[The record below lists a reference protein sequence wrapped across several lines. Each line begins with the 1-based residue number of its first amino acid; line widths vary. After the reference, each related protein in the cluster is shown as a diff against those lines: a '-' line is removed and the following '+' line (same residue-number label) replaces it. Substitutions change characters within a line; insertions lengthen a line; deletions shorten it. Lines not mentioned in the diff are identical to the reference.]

1 MTICRLSALGIS
13 SIPFVEQLKSF
24 SVKQVRD
31 VILKYDESL
40 KSYCENLNSLNVY
53 PVPDG
58 DTGTNMSF
66 TLKSV
71 IEELDGSDD
80 NPEAQWEA
88 IRHGSLMGARGNSG
102 VILSQILRGL
112 ADSFSNK
119 NQIGNKA
126 IAEALT
132 HASEA
137 AYASVL
143 KPVEGTILTVSREI
157 AEKAQELARSE
168 MALTTFLSQLV
179 SAGEDSLNRTPDLLP
194 VLKDANVVDAGGAGY
209 LLLIQCF
216 LYVADGTD
224 IKPPPKATVNVSS
237 LTSPSETNIGEK
249 PDVSELRY
257 EVMFFLDAP
266 ESKIDQFKLE
276 WQDIGDSIV
285 VVGGDGLYNCHIH
298 SNDIGESIEAGI
310 RAGRPYQIRVT
321 DLQDEL
327 FHVEDHI
334 EVGGGSEIIVPN
346 PSAENTAIIAVVA
359 GKGIQQIFASMGVN
373 AIVAGGQSM
382 NPSVKDLLEAV
393 EKIQAEE
400 VVILPNNK
408 NIIPVSEQVDHQ
420 VSKNVIVVPTRS
432 IPEGFSALLA
442 FDPAADAKT
451 NSQSMGA
458 MAESV
463 VTGEITQAVRDSETD
478 AGKVIKGDW
487 IGLDKTGVIVA
498 RKSLADAA
506 MDLLQ
511 TLIGD
516 EHEIVTIIEGEDCPE
531 KVTKDLLAWLSNE
544 KPEIEVEVHS
554 GGQPLYP
561 YYFGIE

>member
-1 MTICRLSALGIS
+1 M
-13 SIPFVEQLKSF
+13 EQLVSF
-24 SVKQVRD
+24 SAKQIRD
-31 VILKYDESL
+31 VIYKYDESL
-40 KSYCENLNSLNVY
+40 KSYSENLNSLNVY

-71 IEELDGSDD
+71 IEELAESDD

-112 ADSFSNK
+112 ADSFSSK
-119 NQIGNKA
+119 TQMDNKA

-132 HASEA
+132 HASEDE
-137 AYASVL
+137 YASVM

-157 AEKAQELARSE
+157 AEKAQELVKSK

-216 LYVADGTD
+216 LHIADGTA
-224 IKPPPKATVNVSS
+224 IKPPPKASVNASN
-237 LTSPSETNIGEK
+237 LTPSSETNDGEK

-257 EVMFFLDAP
+257 EVMFFLEAP
-266 ESKIDQFKLE
+266 ESKIDQFKLD
-276 WQDIGDSIV
+276 WQAVGDSIV

-321 DLQDEL
+321 DLQEEL
-327 FHVEDHI
+327 FHIEDHI
-334 EVGGGSEIIVPN
+334 EVEGASEIIVPN
-346 PSAENTAIIAVVA
+346 PTAENTAVIAVVA

-393 EKIQAEE
+393 QQVQANQ
-400 VVILPNNK
+400 VIILPNNK

-451 NSQSMGA
+451 NSQSMSS

-463 VTGEITQAVRDSETD
+463 ATGEVTQAVRDSETD
-478 AGKVIKGDW
+478 AGKVTEGDW
-487 IGLDKTGVIVA
+487 IGLDRTGVIVA
-498 RKSLADAA
+498 RQNLGDAA
-506 MDLLQ
+506 LDLLQ

-516 EHEIVTIIEGEDCPE
+516 EHEIVTIIEGQDCPQE
-531 KVTKDLLAWLSNE
+531 VTKDLLAWLSND

>member
-13 SIPFVEQLKSF
+13 SISFVEQLKSF
-24 SVKQVRD
+24 SVKKVRD

-71 IEELDGSDD
+71 IEELDGNDD

-119 NQIGNKA
+119 TQMCNQA

-216 LYVADGTD
+216 LHVADGTD

-346 PSAENTAIIAVVA
+346 PCAENTAIIAVVA

-400 VVILPNNK
+400 IVILPNNK

-478 AGKVIKGDW
+478 AGKVIEGDW
-487 IGLDKTGVIVA
+487 IGLDKTGVIVT
-498 RKSLADAA
+498 RKSLADASI
-506 MDLLQ
+506 DLLQ

-516 EHEIVTIIEGEDCPE
+516 EHEIVTIIEGKDCPE

>member
-1 MTICRLSALGIS
+1 M
-13 SIPFVEQLKSF
+13 EQLVSF
-24 SVKQVRD
+24 SAKQIRD
-31 VILKYDESL
+31 VIYKYDESL
-40 KSYCENLNSLNVY
+40 KSYSENLNSLNVY

-71 IEELDGSDD
+71 IEELAESDD

-112 ADSFSNK
+112 ADSFSSK
-119 NQIGNKA
+119 TQMDNKA

-137 AYASVL
+137 AYASVM

-157 AEKAQELARSE
+157 AEKAQELVKSK

-216 LYVADGTD
+216 LHIADGTA
-224 IKPPPKATVNVSS
+224 IKPPPKASVNASN
-237 LTSPSETNIGEK
+237 LTPSSETNDGEK

-266 ESKIDQFKLE
+266 ESKIDQFKLD
-276 WQDIGDSIV
+276 WQAVGDSIV

-321 DLQDEL
+321 DLQEEL
-327 FHVEDHI
+327 FHIEDHI
-334 EVGGGSEIIVPN
+334 EVEGASEIIVPN
-346 PSAENTAIIAVVA
+346 PTAENTAVIAVVA

-393 EKIQAEE
+393 QQVQANE
-400 VVILPNNK
+400 VIILPNNK

-420 VSKNVIVVPTRS
+420 VSKNVMVVPTRS

-442 FDPAADAKT
+442 FDPAADAET
-451 NSQSMGA
+451 NSQSMNS

-463 VTGEITQAVRDSETD
+463 ATGEVTQAVRDSETD
-478 AGKVIKGDW
+478 AGKVTEGDW
-487 IGLDKTGVIVA
+487 IGLDRTGVIVA
-498 RKSLADAA
+498 RQNLGDAA
-506 MDLLQ
+506 LDLLQ

-516 EHEIVTIIEGEDCPE
+516 EHEIVTIIEGQDCPQE
-531 KVTKDLLAWLSNE
+531 VTKDLLAWLSND

>member
-1 MTICRLSALGIS
+1 M
-13 SIPFVEQLKSF
+13 EQLKSF
-24 SVKQVRD
+24 SIKQIRD
-31 VILKYDESL
+31 VIIKYDESL
-40 KSYCENLNSLNVY
+40 KNYCENLNSLNVY

-71 IEELDGSDD
+71 IEELDNNEDT
-80 NPEAQWEA
+80 PEAQWEA

-112 ADSFSNK
+112 ADSFSNNTQLD
-119 NQIGNKA
+119 NQA
-126 IAEALT
+126 IAEALQ

-157 AEKAQELARSE
+157 AEKAQELATND
-168 MALTTFLSQLV
+168 MTLTMFLSQLV
-179 SAGEDSLNRTPDLLP
+179 SEGEDSLNRTPDLLP

-216 LYVADGTD
+216 LHVADGTD
-224 IKPPPKATVNVSS
+224 IKPPPKATVNVSNFNAS
-237 LTSPSETNIGEK
+237 REANDDGAL
-249 PDVSELRY
+249 DVSELRY

-266 ESKIDQFKLE
+266 ESKIDQFKVE
-276 WQDIGDSIV
+276 WQEIGDSIV

-310 RAGRPYQIRVT
+310 RAGRPYEIRVT

-334 EVGGGSEIIVPN
+334 EIGGGSEIIVPN
-346 PSAENTAIIAVVA
+346 PSSENTAVIAVVA

-393 EKIQAEE
+393 EQIQAKEI
-400 VVILPNNK
+400 VILPNNK

-420 VSKNVIVVPTRS
+420 VDKSVMVVPTRS

-442 FDPAADAKT
+442 FDPAADAET
-451 NSQSMGA
+451 NCQSMTT
-458 MAESV
+458 MAQSV

-478 AGKVIKGDW
+478 AGKVREGDW
-487 IGLDKTGVIVA
+487 IGLNRTGVIVA
-498 RKSLADAA
+498 RTNRSEAA
-506 MDLLQ
+506 LDRLE

-516 EHEIVTIIEGEDCPE
+516 EHEIVTIIEGQDCSDE
-531 KVTKDLLAWLSNE
+531 VTRDLLAWLSNE

>member
-1 MTICRLSALGIS
+1 M
-13 SIPFVEQLKSF
+13 EQLVSF
-24 SVKQVRD
+24 SAKQIRD
-31 VILKYDESL
+31 VIYKYDESL
-40 KSYCENLNSLNVY
+40 KSYSENLNSLNVY

-66 TLKSV
+66 TLRSV
-71 IEELDGSDD
+71 IEELAESDD

-112 ADSFSNK
+112 ADSFSSK
-119 NQIGNKA
+119 TQMDNKA

-137 AYASVL
+137 AYASVM

-157 AEKAQELARSE
+157 AEKAQELVKSK

-216 LYVADGTD
+216 LHIADGTA
-224 IKPPPKATVNVSS
+224 IKPPPKASVNASN
-237 LTSPSETNIGEK
+237 LTPSSETNDGEK

-266 ESKIDQFKLE
+266 ESKIDQFKLD
-276 WQDIGDSIV
+276 WQAVGDSIV

-321 DLQDEL
+321 DLQEEL
-327 FHVEDHI
+327 FHIEDHI
-334 EVGGGSEIIVPN
+334 EVEGASEIIVPN
-346 PSAENTAIIAVVA
+346 PTAENTAVIAVVA

-393 EKIQAEE
+393 QHVQANQ
-400 VVILPNNK
+400 VIILPNNK

-451 NSQSMGA
+451 NSQSMSS

-463 VTGEITQAVRDSETD
+463 ATGEVTQAVRDSETD
-478 AGKVIKGDW
+478 AGKVTEGDW
-487 IGLDKTGVIVA
+487 IGLDRTGVIVA
-498 RKSLADAA
+498 RQNLGDAA
-506 MDLLQ
+506 LDLLQ

-516 EHEIVTIIEGEDCPE
+516 EHEIVTIIEGQDCPQE
-531 KVTKDLLAWLSNE
+531 VTKDLLAWLSND

>member
-1 MTICRLSALGIS
+1 M
-13 SIPFVEQLKSF
+13 EQLVSF
-24 SVKQVRD
+24 SAKQIRD
-31 VILKYDESL
+31 VIYKYDESL
-40 KSYCENLNSLNVY
+40 KSYSENLNSLNVY

-71 IEELDGSDD
+71 IEELAESDD

-112 ADSFSNK
+112 ADSFSSK
-119 NQIGNKA
+119 TQMDNKA

-137 AYASVL
+137 AYASVM

-157 AEKAQELARSE
+157 AEKAQELVKSK

-179 SAGEDSLNRTPDLLP
+179 FAGEDSLNRTPDLLP

-216 LYVADGTD
+216 LHIADGTA
-224 IKPPPKATVNVSS
+224 IKPPPKASVNASN
-237 LTSPSETNIGEK
+237 LTPSSETNDGEK

-266 ESKIDQFKLE
+266 ESKIDQFKLD
-276 WQDIGDSIV
+276 WQAVGDSIV

-321 DLQDEL
+321 DLQEEL
-327 FHVEDHI
+327 FHIEDHI
-334 EVGGGSEIIVPN
+334 EVEGASEIIVPN
-346 PSAENTAIIAVVA
+346 PTAENTAVIAVVA

-393 EKIQAEE
+393 QQVQANQ
-400 VVILPNNK
+400 VIILPNNK

-451 NSQSMGA
+451 NSQSMSS

-463 VTGEITQAVRDSETD
+463 ATGEVTQAVRDSETD
-478 AGKVIKGDW
+478 AGKVTEGDW
-487 IGLDKTGVIVA
+487 IGLDRTGVIVA
-498 RKSLADAA
+498 RQNLGDAA
-506 MDLLQ
+506 LDLLQ

-516 EHEIVTIIEGEDCPE
+516 EHEIVTIIEGQDCPQE
-531 KVTKDLLAWLSNE
+531 VTKDLLAWLSND

>member
-1 MTICRLSALGIS
+1 M
-13 SIPFVEQLKSF
+13 
-24 SVKQVRD
+24 
-31 VILKYDESL
+31 
-40 KSYCENLNSLNVY
+40 
-53 PVPDG
+53 PDG

-71 IEELDGSDD
+71 IEELAESDD

-119 NQIGNKA
+119 TQMDNKA
-126 IAEALT
+126 IAEALK

-137 AYASVL
+137 AYASVM

-157 AEKAQELARSE
+157 AEKAQELAKGKI
-168 MALTTFLSQLV
+168 ALTTFLSQLV

-216 LYVADGTD
+216 LHIADGTA
-224 IKPPPKATVNVSS
+224 IKPPPKASVNASN
-237 LTSPSETNIGEK
+237 LTPSSETNDGEK

-266 ESKIDQFKLE
+266 ESKIDQFKLD
-276 WQDIGDSIV
+276 WQAVGDSIV

-321 DLQDEL
+321 DLQEEL
-327 FHVEDHI
+327 FHIEDHI
-334 EVGGGSEIIVPN
+334 EVEGASEIIVPN
-346 PSAENTAIIAVVA
+346 PSAENTAVIAVVA

-393 EKIQAEE
+393 QQVQANE
-400 VVILPNNK
+400 VIILPNNK

-420 VSKNVIVVPTRS
+420 VSKNVMVVPTRS

-442 FDPAADAKT
+442 FDPAADAET
-451 NSQSMGA
+451 NSQSMNS

-463 VTGEITQAVRDSETD
+463 ATGEVTQAVRDSETD
-478 AGKVIKGDW
+478 AGKVTEGDW
-487 IGLDKTGVIVA
+487 IGLGRTGVIVA
-498 RKSLADAA
+498 RQNLGDAA
-506 MDLLQ
+506 LDLLQ
-511 TLIGD
+511 TLIGE
-516 EHEIVTIIEGEDCPE
+516 EHEIVTIIEGQDCPPE
-531 KVTKDLLAWLSNE
+531 VTKDLLDWLSND

>member
-1 MTICRLSALGIS
+1 M
-13 SIPFVEQLKSF
+13 EQLVSF
-24 SVKQVRD
+24 SAKQIRD
-31 VILKYDESL
+31 VIYKYDESL
-40 KSYCENLNSLNVY
+40 KSYSENLNSLNVY

-71 IEELDGSDD
+71 IEELAESDD

-112 ADSFSNK
+112 ADSFSSK
-119 NQIGNKA
+119 TQMDNKA

-137 AYASVL
+137 AYASVM

-157 AEKAQELARSE
+157 AEKAQELVKGK

-216 LYVADGTD
+216 LHIADGTA
-224 IKPPPKATVNVSS
+224 IKPPPKASVNASN
-237 LTSPSETNIGEK
+237 LTPSSETNDGEK

-266 ESKIDQFKLE
+266 ESKIDQFKLD
-276 WQDIGDSIV
+276 WQAVGDSIV

-321 DLQDEL
+321 DLQEEL
-327 FHVEDHI
+327 FHIEDHI
-334 EVGGGSEIIVPN
+334 EVEGASEIIVPN
-346 PSAENTAIIAVVA
+346 PSAENTAVIAVVA
-359 GKGIQQIFASMGVN
+359 GKGSQQICASMGVN

-393 EKIQAEE
+393 QQVQANE
-400 VVILPNNK
+400 VIILPNNK

-420 VSKNVIVVPTRS
+420 VSKNVMVVPTRS

-451 NSQSMGA
+451 NSQSMSS

-463 VTGEITQAVRDSETD
+463 ATGEVTQAVRDSETD
-478 AGKVIKGDW
+478 AGKVTEGDW
-487 IGLDKTGVIVA
+487 IGLDRTGVIVA
-498 RKSLADAA
+498 RQNLGDAA
-506 MDLLQ
+506 LDLLQ

-516 EHEIVTIIEGEDCPE
+516 EHEIVTIIEGQDCPQE
-531 KVTKDLLAWLSNE
+531 VTKDLLAWLSND

>member
-1 MTICRLSALGIS
+1 M
-13 SIPFVEQLKSF
+13 EQLVSF
-24 SVKQVRD
+24 SAKQIRD
-31 VILKYDESL
+31 VIYKYDESL
-40 KSYCENLNSLNVY
+40 KSYSENLNSLNVY

-71 IEELDGSDD
+71 IEELAESDD

-112 ADSFSNK
+112 ADSFSSK
-119 NQIGNKA
+119 TQMDNKA

-137 AYASVL
+137 AYASVM

-157 AEKAQELARSE
+157 AEKAQELVKSKI
-168 MALTTFLSQLV
+168 ALTTFLSQLV

-216 LYVADGTD
+216 LHIADGTA
-224 IKPPPKATVNVSS
+224 IKPPPKASVNASN
-237 LTSPSETNIGEK
+237 LTPSSETNDGEK

-266 ESKIDQFKLE
+266 ESKIDQFKLD
-276 WQDIGDSIV
+276 WQAVGDSIV

-310 RAGRPYQIRVT
+310 RAGSPYQIRVT
-321 DLQDEL
+321 DLQEEL
-327 FHVEDHI
+327 FHIEDHI
-334 EVGGGSEIIVPN
+334 EVEGASEIIVPN
-346 PSAENTAIIAVVA
+346 PTAENTAVIAVVA

-393 EKIQAEE
+393 QQVQANQ
-400 VVILPNNK
+400 VIILPNNK

-451 NSQSMGA
+451 NSQSMSS

-463 VTGEITQAVRDSETD
+463 ATGEVTQAVRDSETD
-478 AGKVIKGDW
+478 AGKVTEGDW
-487 IGLDKTGVIVA
+487 IGLDRTGVIVA
-498 RKSLADAA
+498 RQNLGDAA
-506 MDLLQ
+506 LDLLQ

-516 EHEIVTIIEGEDCPE
+516 EHEIVTIIEGQDCPQE
-531 KVTKDLLAWLSNE
+531 VTKDLLAWLSND

>member
-1 MTICRLSALGIS
+1 M
-13 SIPFVEQLKSF
+13 EQLKSF
-24 SVKQVRD
+24 SAKQIRD

-40 KSYCENLNSLNVY
+40 KSYSENLNSLNVY

-71 IEELDGSDD
+71 IEELAESDD

-112 ADSFSNK
+112 ADSFSSK
-119 NQIGNKA
+119 TQMDNKA

-137 AYASVL
+137 AYASVM

-157 AEKAQELARSE
+157 AEKAQELVKSK

-194 VLKDANVVDAGGAGY
+194 VLKNANVVDAGGAGY

-216 LYVADGTD
+216 LHIADGTA
-224 IKPPPKATVNVSS
+224 IKPPPKALVNASN
-237 LTSPSETNIGEK
+237 LTSSSETNDGEK

-266 ESKIDQFKLE
+266 ESKIDQFKLD
-276 WQDIGDSIV
+276 WQAVGDSIV

-321 DLQDEL
+321 DLQEEL
-327 FHVEDHI
+327 FHIEDHI
-334 EVGGGSEIIVPN
+334 EVVGASEIIVPN
-346 PSAENTAIIAVVA
+346 PSAENTAVIAVVA

-393 EKIQAEE
+393 QQVQANE
-400 VVILPNNK
+400 VIILPNNK

-451 NSQSMGA
+451 NSQSMSS

-463 VTGEITQAVRDSETD
+463 ATGEVTQAVRDSETD
-478 AGKVIKGDW
+478 AGKVTEGDW
-487 IGLDKTGVIVA
+487 IGLDRTGVIVA
-498 RKSLADAA
+498 RQNLGDAA
-506 MDLLQ
+506 LDLLQ

-516 EHEIVTIIEGEDCPE
+516 EHEIVTIIEGQDCPQE
-531 KVTKDLLAWLSNE
+531 VTKDLLAWLSND

>member
-1 MTICRLSALGIS
+1 M
-13 SIPFVEQLKSF
+13 
-24 SVKQVRD
+24 RD
-31 VILKYDESL
+31 VISKYDESL

-71 IEELDGSDD
+71 IEELNRSED

-119 NQIGNKA
+119 TQMDNQV

-132 HASEA
+132 HASKA

-157 AEKAQELARSE
+157 AEEAQELVRSE
-168 MALTTFLSQLV
+168 MTLTTFLSRLV

-224 IKPPPKATVNVSS
+224 IKPPPRATVNVSS
-237 LTSPSETNIGEK
+237 LTSSRETNEGEK

-310 RAGRPYQIRVT
+310 RAGRPHQIRVT

-334 EVGGGSEIIVPN
+334 EIGGASEIIVPN

-393 EKIQAEE
+393 EKIQAKE
-400 VVILPNNK
+400 VLILPNNK

-420 VSKNVIVVPTRS
+420 VDKNVIVVPTRS

-442 FDPAADAKT
+442 FDPATDAKT
-451 NSQSMGA
+451 NSRSMSN

-463 VTGEITQAVRDSETD
+463 ITGEITQAVRDSETD
-478 AGKVIKGDW
+478 AGKVIEGDW

-498 RKSLADAA
+498 RKSLTEAA
-506 MDLLQ
+506 LDLLQ

-516 EHEIVTIIEGEDCPE
+516 EHEIVTIIEGHDCPD
-531 KVTKDLLAWLSNE
+531 KVTKELLVWLSNE

>member
-13 SIPFVEQLKSF
+13 SIPFVGQLKSF

-66 TLKSV
+66 TLRSV
-71 IEELDGSDD
+71 IEELDGNDD

-119 NQIGNKA
+119 TQMGNQA

-157 AEKAQELARSE
+157 AEKAQELVRSE

-216 LYVADGTD
+216 LHVADGTD

-266 ESKIDQFKLE
+266 ESKIEQFKLE

-327 FHVEDHI
+327 SHVEDHI

-408 NIIPVSEQVDHQ
+408 NIIPVSEQVDHH
-420 VSKNVIVVPTRS
+420 VSKNVKVVPTRS

-451 NSQSMGA
+451 NSQSMSA

-478 AGKVIKGDW
+478 AGKVIEGDW

-498 RKSLADAA
+498 RKNLADAA

>member
-1 MTICRLSALGIS
+1 M
-13 SIPFVEQLKSF
+13 EQLVSF
-24 SVKQVRD
+24 SAKQIRD
-31 VILKYDESL
+31 VIYKYDESL
-40 KSYCENLNSLNVY
+40 KSYSENLNSLNVY

-71 IEELDGSDD
+71 IEELAESDD

-119 NQIGNKA
+119 TQMDNEA

-137 AYASVL
+137 AYASVM

-157 AEKAQELARSE
+157 AEKAQELVKGK

-216 LYVADGTD
+216 LHIADGTA
-224 IKPPPKATVNVSS
+224 IKPPPKASVNASNLTPSS
-237 LTSPSETNIGEK
+237 ATNDGEK

-266 ESKIDQFKLE
+266 ESKIDQFKLD
-276 WQDIGDSIV
+276 WQAVGDSIV

-321 DLQDEL
+321 DLQEEL
-327 FHVEDHI
+327 FHIEDHI
-334 EVGGGSEIIVPN
+334 EVEGASEIIVPN
-346 PSAENTAIIAVVA
+346 PSAENTAVIAVVA

-393 EKIQAEE
+393 QQVQANE
-400 VVILPNNK
+400 VIILPNNK

-420 VSKNVIVVPTRS
+420 VSKNVMVVPTRS

-451 NSQSMGA
+451 NSQSMNS

-463 VTGEITQAVRDSETD
+463 ATGEVTQAVRDSETD
-478 AGKVIKGDW
+478 AGKVTEGDW
-487 IGLDKTGVIVA
+487 IGLDRTGVIVA
-498 RKSLADAA
+498 RQNLGDAA
-506 MDLLQ
+506 LDLLQ

-516 EHEIVTIIEGEDCPE
+516 EHEIVTIIEGQDCPQE
-531 KVTKDLLAWLSNE
+531 VTKDLLAWLSND

>member
-1 MTICRLSALGIS
+1 M
-13 SIPFVEQLKSF
+13 EQLVSF
-24 SVKQVRD
+24 SAKQIRD
-31 VILKYDESL
+31 VIYKYDESL
-40 KSYCENLNSLNVY
+40 KSYSENLNSLNVY

-71 IEELDGSDD
+71 IEELAESDD

-119 NQIGNKA
+119 TQMDNKA
-126 IAEALT
+126 IAEALK

-137 AYASVL
+137 AYASVM

-157 AEKAQELARSE
+157 AEKAQELAKGKI
-168 MALTTFLSQLV
+168 ALTTFLSQLV

-216 LYVADGTD
+216 LHIADGTA
-224 IKPPPKATVNVSS
+224 IKPPPKASVNASN
-237 LTSPSETNIGEK
+237 LTPSSETNDGEK

-266 ESKIDQFKLE
+266 ESKIDQFKLD
-276 WQDIGDSIV
+276 WQAVGDSIV

-321 DLQDEL
+321 DLQEEL
-327 FHVEDHI
+327 FHIEDHI
-334 EVGGGSEIIVPN
+334 EVEGASEIIVPN
-346 PSAENTAIIAVVA
+346 PSAENTAVIAVVA

-393 EKIQAEE
+393 QQVQANE
-400 VVILPNNK
+400 VIILPNNK

-420 VSKNVIVVPTRS
+420 VSKNVMVVPTRS

-442 FDPAADAKT
+442 FDPAADAET
-451 NSQSMGA
+451 NSQSMNS

-463 VTGEITQAVRDSETD
+463 ATGEVTQAVRDSETD
-478 AGKVIKGDW
+478 AGKVTEGDW
-487 IGLDKTGVIVA
+487 IGLGRTGVIVA
-498 RKSLADAA
+498 RQNLGDAA
-506 MDLLQ
+506 LDLLQ

-516 EHEIVTIIEGEDCPE
+516 EHEIVTIIEGQDCPQE
-531 KVTKDLLAWLSNE
+531 VTKDLLAWLSND

>member
-1 MTICRLSALGIS
+1 M
-13 SIPFVEQLKSF
+13 EQLKSF
-24 SVKQVRD
+24 SIKQIRD
-31 VILKYDESL
+31 VIIKYDESL
-40 KSYCENLNSLNVY
+40 KNYCENLNSLNVY

-71 IEELDGSDD
+71 IEELDNNEDT
-80 NPEAQWEA
+80 PEAQWEA

-112 ADSFSNK
+112 ADSFSNNTQLD
-119 NQIGNKA
+119 NQA
-126 IAEALT
+126 IAEALQ

-157 AEKAQELARSE
+157 AEKAQELATNDMS
-168 MALTTFLSQLV
+168 LTMFLSQLV
-179 SAGEDSLNRTPDLLP
+179 SEGEDSLNRTPDLLP

-216 LYVADGTD
+216 LHVADGTD
-224 IKPPPKATVNVSS
+224 IKPPPKATVNVSNFNAS
-237 LTSPSETNIGEK
+237 REANDDGAL
-249 PDVSELRY
+249 DVSELRY

-266 ESKIDQFKLE
+266 ESKIDQFKVE
-276 WQDIGDSIV
+276 WQEIGDSIV

-310 RAGRPYQIRVT
+310 RAGRPYEIRVT

-334 EVGGGSEIIVPN
+334 EIGGGSEIIVPN
-346 PSAENTAIIAVVA
+346 PSSENTAVIAVVA

-393 EKIQAEE
+393 EQIQAKEI
-400 VVILPNNK
+400 VILPNNK

-420 VSKNVIVVPTRS
+420 VDKSVMVVPTRS

-442 FDPAADAKT
+442 FDPAADAET
-451 NSQSMGA
+451 NCQSMTT
-458 MAESV
+458 MAQSV

-478 AGKVIKGDW
+478 AGKVREGDW
-487 IGLDKTGVIVA
+487 IGLNRTGVIVA
-498 RKSLADAA
+498 RTNLNEAA
-506 MDLLQ
+506 LDLLE

-516 EHEIVTIIEGEDCPE
+516 EHEIVTIIEGQDCPDE
-531 KVTKDLLAWLSNE
+531 VTRDLLAWLSNE

>member
-1 MTICRLSALGIS
+1 M
-13 SIPFVEQLKSF
+13 
-24 SVKQVRD
+24 
-31 VILKYDESL
+31 
-40 KSYCENLNSLNVY
+40 Y

-71 IEELDGSDD
+71 IEELDNNEDT
-80 NPEAQWEA
+80 PEAQWEA

-112 ADSFSNK
+112 ADSFSNNTQLD
-119 NQIGNKA
+119 NQA
-126 IAEALT
+126 IAEALQ

-157 AEKAQELARSE
+157 AEKAQELATND
-168 MALTTFLSQLV
+168 MTLTMFLSQLV
-179 SAGEDSLNRTPDLLP
+179 SEGEDSLNRTPDLLP

-216 LYVADGTD
+216 LHVADGTD
-224 IKPPPKATVNVSS
+224 IKPPPKATVNVSNFNAS
-237 LTSPSETNIGEK
+237 REANDDGAL
-249 PDVSELRY
+249 DVSELRY

-266 ESKIDQFKLE
+266 ESKIDQFKVE
-276 WQDIGDSIV
+276 WQEIGDSIV

-310 RAGRPYQIRVT
+310 RAGRPYEIRVT

-334 EVGGGSEIIVPN
+334 EIGGGSEIIVPN
-346 PSAENTAIIAVVA
+346 PSSENTAVIAVVA

-393 EKIQAEE
+393 EQIQAKEI
-400 VVILPNNK
+400 VILPNNK
-408 NIIPVSEQVDHQ
+408 NIIPVS
-420 VSKNVIVVPTRS
+420 
-432 IPEGFSALLA
+432 
-442 FDPAADAKT
+442 
-451 NSQSMGA
+451 SQN
-458 MAESV
+458 
-463 VTGEITQAVRDSETD
+463 
-478 AGKVIKGDW
+478 
-487 IGLDKTGVIVA
+487 
-498 RKSLADAA
+498 
-506 MDLLQ
+506 
-511 TLIGD
+511 
-516 EHEIVTIIEGEDCPE
+516 P
-531 KVTKDLLAWLSNE
+531 
-544 KPEIEVEVHS
+544 
-554 GGQPLYP
+554 
-561 YYFGIE
+561 

>member
-1 MTICRLSALGIS
+1 MSICRLSALGIS
-13 SIPFVEQLKSF
+13 TIPFVEQLKSF

-31 VILKYDESL
+31 IIIKYDESL

-71 IEELDGSDD
+71 IEELDGDDD

-119 NQIGNKA
+119 TQMDNQA

-168 MALTTFLSQLV
+168 MVLATFLSQLV
-179 SAGEDSLNRTPDLLP
+179 SEGEDSLNRTPDLLP

-216 LYVADGTD
+216 LHVADGTD

-237 LTSPSETNIGEK
+237 LTLPNEANDGEK

-266 ESKIDQFKLE
+266 ESKIDQFKIE

-298 SNDIGESIEAGI
+298 ANDIGESIEAGI

-334 EVGGGSEIIVPN
+334 EIGGVSEIIVPN
-346 PSAENTAIIAVVA
+346 PTAENTAIIAVVA

-393 EKIQAEE
+393 EKIQAKE
-400 VVILPNNK
+400 VIILPNNK
-408 NIIPVSEQVDHQ
+408 NIIPVSEQVGPQ
-420 VSKNVIVVPTRS
+420 VDKSVIVVPTRS

-451 NSQSMGA
+451 NSQSMST

-478 AGKVIKGDW
+478 AGKVIEGDW

-506 MDLLQ
+506 LDLLQ
-511 TLIGD
+511 ILIGD

-531 KVTKDLLAWLSNE
+531 EVTRDLLVWLSNE

>member
-1 MTICRLSALGIS
+1 M
-13 SIPFVEQLKSF
+13 EQLKSF
-24 SVKQVRD
+24 SAKQIRD

-40 KSYCENLNSLNVY
+40 KSYSENLNSLNVY

-71 IEELDGSDD
+71 IEELAESDD

-119 NQIGNKA
+119 TQMDNKA

-137 AYASVL
+137 AYASVM

-157 AEKAQELARSE
+157 AEKAQELVKGK

-216 LYVADGTD
+216 LHIADGTA
-224 IKPPPKATVNVSS
+224 IKPPPKASVNASN
-237 LTSPSETNIGEK
+237 LTPSSETNDGEK

-266 ESKIDQFKLE
+266 ESKIDQFKLD
-276 WQDIGDSIV
+276 WQAVGDSIV

-321 DLQDEL
+321 DLQEEL
-327 FHVEDHI
+327 FHIEDHI
-334 EVGGGSEIIVPN
+334 EVVGASEIIVPN
-346 PSAENTAIIAVVA
+346 PSAENTAVIAVVA

-393 EKIQAEE
+393 QQVQANE
-400 VVILPNNK
+400 VIILPNNK

-420 VSKNVIVVPTRS
+420 VSKNVMVVPTRS

-451 NSQSMGA
+451 NSQSMNS

-463 VTGEITQAVRDSETD
+463 ATGEVTQAIRDSETD
-478 AGKVIKGDW
+478 AGKVTEGDW
-487 IGLDKTGVIVA
+487 IGLDRTGVIVA
-498 RKSLADAA
+498 RQNLGDAA
-506 MDLLQ
+506 LDLLQ

-516 EHEIVTIIEGEDCPE
+516 EHEIVTIIEGQDCPPE
-531 KVTKDLLAWLSNE
+531 VTKDLLAWLSND

>member
-1 MTICRLSALGIS
+1 
-13 SIPFVEQLKSF
+13 VEQLKSF
-24 SVKQVRD
+24 SIKQIRD
-31 VILKYDESL
+31 VIIKYDESL
-40 KSYCENLNSLNVY
+40 KNYCENLNSLNVY

-71 IEELDGSDD
+71 IEELDNNEDT
-80 NPEAQWEA
+80 PEAQWEA

-112 ADSFSNK
+112 ADSFSNNTQLD
-119 NQIGNKA
+119 NQA
-126 IAEALT
+126 IAEALQ

-157 AEKAQELARSE
+157 AEKAQELATND
-168 MALTTFLSQLV
+168 MTLTMFLSQLV
-179 SAGEDSLNRTPDLLP
+179 SEGEDSLNRTPDLLP

-216 LYVADGTD
+216 LHVADGTD
-224 IKPPPKATVNVSS
+224 IKPPPKATVNVSNFNAS
-237 LTSPSETNIGEK
+237 REANDDGAL
-249 PDVSELRY
+249 DVSELRY

-266 ESKIDQFKLE
+266 ESKIDQFKVE
-276 WQDIGDSIV
+276 WQEIGDSIV

-310 RAGRPYQIRVT
+310 RAGRPYEIRVT

-334 EVGGGSEIIVPN
+334 EIGGGSEIIVPN
-346 PSAENTAIIAVVA
+346 PSSENTAVIAVVA

-393 EKIQAEE
+393 EQIQAKEI
-400 VVILPNNK
+400 VILPNNK

-420 VSKNVIVVPTRS
+420 VDKSVMVVPTRS

-442 FDPAADAKT
+442 FDPAADAET
-451 NSQSMGA
+451 NCQSMTT
-458 MAESV
+458 MAQSV

-478 AGKVIKGDW
+478 AGKVREGDW
-487 IGLDKTGVIVA
+487 IGLNRTGVIVA
-498 RKSLADAA
+498 RTNLNEAA
-506 MDLLQ
+506 LDLLE

-516 EHEIVTIIEGEDCPE
+516 EHEIVTIIEGQDCPDE
-531 KVTKDLLAWLSNE
+531 VTRDLLAWLSNE

>member
-1 MTICRLSALGIS
+1 M
-13 SIPFVEQLKSF
+13 EQLKSF
-24 SVKQVRD
+24 SIKQIRD
-31 VILKYDESL
+31 VIIKYDESL
-40 KSYCENLNSLNVY
+40 KNYCENLNSLNVY

-71 IEELDGSDD
+71 IEELDNNEDT
-80 NPEAQWEA
+80 PEAQWEA

-112 ADSFSNK
+112 ADSFSNNTQLD
-119 NQIGNKA
+119 NQA
-126 IAEALT
+126 IAEALQ

-157 AEKAQELARSE
+157 AEKAQELATND
-168 MALTTFLSQLV
+168 MTLTMFLSQLV
-179 SAGEDSLNRTPDLLP
+179 SEGEDSLNRTPDLLP

-216 LYVADGTD
+216 LHVADGTD
-224 IKPPPKATVNVSS
+224 IKPPPKATVNVSNFNAS
-237 LTSPSETNIGEK
+237 REANDDGAL
-249 PDVSELRY
+249 DVSELRY

-266 ESKIDQFKLE
+266 ESKIDQFKVE
-276 WQDIGDSIV
+276 WQEIGDSIV

-310 RAGRPYQIRVT
+310 RAGRPYEIRVT

-334 EVGGGSEIIVPN
+334 EIGGGSEIIVPN
-346 PSAENTAIIAVVA
+346 PSSENTAVIAVVA

-393 EKIQAEE
+393 EQIQAKEI
-400 VVILPNNK
+400 VILPNNK

-420 VSKNVIVVPTRS
+420 VDKSVMVVPTRS

-442 FDPAADAKT
+442 FDPAADAET
-451 NSQSMGA
+451 NCQSMTT
-458 MAESV
+458 MAQSV

-478 AGKVIKGDW
+478 AGKVREGDW
-487 IGLDKTGVIVA
+487 IGLNRTGVIVA
-498 RKSLADAA
+498 RTNLNEAA
-506 MDLLQ
+506 LDLLE

-516 EHEIVTIIEGEDCPE
+516 EHEIVTIIEGQDCPDE
-531 KVTKDLLAWLSNE
+531 VTRDLLAWLSNE

>member
-1 MTICRLSALGIS
+1 M
-13 SIPFVEQLKSF
+13 EQLKSF
-24 SVKQVRD
+24 SIKQIRD
-31 VILKYDESL
+31 VIIKYDESL
-40 KSYCENLNSLNVY
+40 KNYCENLNSLNVY

-71 IEELDGSDD
+71 IEELDNNEDT
-80 NPEAQWEA
+80 PEAQWEA

-112 ADSFSNK
+112 ADSFSNNTQLD
-119 NQIGNKA
+119 NQA
-126 IAEALT
+126 IAEALQ

-157 AEKAQELARSE
+157 AEKAQELATND
-168 MALTTFLSQLV
+168 MTLTMFLSQLV
-179 SAGEDSLNRTPDLLP
+179 SEGEDSLNRTPDLLP

-216 LYVADGTD
+216 LHVADGTD
-224 IKPPPKATVNVSS
+224 IKPPPKATVNVSNFNAS
-237 LTSPSETNIGEK
+237 REANDDGAL
-249 PDVSELRY
+249 DVSELRY

-266 ESKIDQFKLE
+266 ESKIDQFKVE
-276 WQDIGDSIV
+276 WQEIGDSIV

-310 RAGRPYQIRVT
+310 RAGRPYEIRVT

-334 EVGGGSEIIVPN
+334 EIGGGSEIIVPN
-346 PSAENTAIIAVVA
+346 PSSENTAVIAVVA

-393 EKIQAEE
+393 EQIQAKEI
-400 VVILPNNK
+400 VILPNNK

-420 VSKNVIVVPTRS
+420 VDKSVMVVPTRS

-442 FDPAADAKT
+442 FDPAADSET
-451 NSQSMGA
+451 NCQSMTT
-458 MAESV
+458 MAQSV

-478 AGKVIKGDW
+478 AGKVREGDW
-487 IGLDKTGVIVA
+487 IGLNRTGVIVA
-498 RKSLADAA
+498 RANLNEAA
-506 MDLLQ
+506 LDLLE

-516 EHEIVTIIEGEDCPE
+516 EHEIVTIIEGQDCPDE
-531 KVTKDLLAWLSNE
+531 VTRDLLAWLSNE

>member
-1 MTICRLSALGIS
+1 
-13 SIPFVEQLKSF
+13 VEQLKSF
-24 SVKQVRD
+24 SAKQIRD

-40 KSYCENLNSLNVY
+40 TSYSENLNSLNVY

-71 IEELDGSDD
+71 IEELAESDD

-119 NQIGNKA
+119 TQMDNKA

-137 AYASVL
+137 AYASVM

-157 AEKAQELARSE
+157 AEKAQELVKGK

-216 LYVADGTD
+216 LHIADGTA
-224 IKPPPKATVNVSS
+224 IKPPPKASVNASNLTPSS
-237 LTSPSETNIGEK
+237 ATNDGEK

-266 ESKIDQFKLE
+266 ESKIDQFKLD
-276 WQDIGDSIV
+276 WQAVGDSIV

-321 DLQDEL
+321 DLQEEL
-327 FHVEDHI
+327 FHIEDHI
-334 EVGGGSEIIVPN
+334 EVVGASEIIVPN
-346 PSAENTAIIAVVA
+346 PSAENTAVIAVVA

-393 EKIQAEE
+393 QQVQANE
-400 VVILPNNK
+400 VIILPNNK

-420 VSKNVIVVPTRS
+420 VSKNVMVVPTRS

-451 NSQSMGA
+451 NSQSMNS

-463 VTGEITQAVRDSETD
+463 ATGEVTQAVRDSETD
-478 AGKVIKGDW
+478 AGKVTEGDW
-487 IGLDKTGVIVA
+487 IGLDRSGVIVA
-498 RKSLADAA
+498 RQNLGDAA
-506 MDLLQ
+506 LDLLQ

-516 EHEIVTIIEGEDCPE
+516 EHEIVTIIEGQDCPPE
-531 KVTKDLLAWLSNE
+531 VTKDLLAWLSND